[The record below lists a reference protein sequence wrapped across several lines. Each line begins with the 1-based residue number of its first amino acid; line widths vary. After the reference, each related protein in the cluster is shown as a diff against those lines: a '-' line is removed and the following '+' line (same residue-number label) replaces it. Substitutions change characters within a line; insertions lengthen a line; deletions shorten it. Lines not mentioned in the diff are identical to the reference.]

1 MFPSFQ
7 TRQQGRITRERNYQ
21 QDGDRQRQLQEDS
34 RSRTEDVRD
43 LSRAVGH
50 GGQAGVQD
58 VRDLRA
64 VGHGS
69 QTGDHDSR
77 VVGHGSQAGDHT
89 RANGHGSQLGD
100 LGDHH
105 RTDGH
110 GSQPDRPERRTCQD
124 TTASV
129 TGSQHEDESS
139 SIGYGSQ
146 LGRSARG
153 VSEGKWVNE
162 VDSWIDDLELN
173 RRNNPLNGTAE
184 INSSVLMASLIQ
196 QQLPK
201 VEIPEFDGS
210 PLNWVEFIVKFRDV
224 VHEQPYLND
233 KQRNQLLLQ
242 HLSGEAKRAVKEYA
256 NDPRGYPMSL
266 QKLKYLFG
274 QRSTVAR
281 AVLTKVTKGKPVGNR
296 DTEGLSELYYSICD
310 CLITL
315 SQLNYVSDLYSSD
328 TLYQTV
334 QRLPSGLL
342 TKWSE
347 RSLAIRKQQLEPN
360 LLHLEVWL
368 KDRLLALKEVCAS
381 GETVLNLED
390 SE

>member
-1 MFPSFQ
+1 
-7 TRQQGRITRERNYQ
+7 
-21 QDGDRQRQLQEDS
+21 
-34 RSRTEDVRD
+34 
-43 LSRAVGH
+43 
-50 GGQAGVQD
+50 
-58 VRDLRA
+58 
-64 VGHGS
+64 
-69 QTGDHDSR
+69 
-77 VVGHGSQAGDHT
+77 
-89 RANGHGSQLGD
+89 
-100 LGDHH
+100 
-105 RTDGH
+105 
-110 GSQPDRPERRTCQD
+110 
-124 TTASV
+124 
-129 TGSQHEDESS
+129 
-139 SIGYGSQ
+139 
-146 LGRSARG
+146 
-153 VSEGKWVNE
+153 
-162 VDSWIDDLELN
+162 
-173 RRNNPLNGTAE
+173 
-184 INSSVLMASLIQ
+184 MASLIQ

-201 VEIPEFDGS
+201 VEIPTFDGS
-210 PLNWVEFIVKFRDV
+210 PLSWVEFIVKFRDV
-224 VHEQPYLND
+224 VHDQPYLND

-242 HLSGEAKRAVKEYA
+242 HLRGEANRAVKEYA
-256 NDPRGYPMSL
+256 NDPRGYPQSL
-266 QKLKYLFG
+266 KKLKYLFG

-368 KDRLLALKEVCAS
+368 KDRLLALKEVYAS